1 MRRAL
6 NGMRADE
13 AVDNI
18 LNMFARTRNNM
29 EFIQLVKKTK
39 LI

>member
-13 AVDNI
+13 AADNI
-18 LNMFARTRNNM
+18 LNMFEQDEEIMQN
-29 EFIQLVKKTK
+29 
-39 LI
+39 